1 MPELPP
7 EEEKSEA
14 VYIKEFYR
22 EFCAV
27 VKQNFRKDNTI
38 YLVDVLEQLKF
49 LDEESV
55 RDDNQQLCQLLR
67 QHGQNLMLHSKS
79 GEYSG
84 ESEDIIKNLFKVC
97 CGFQKLRLAQRGHNQ
112 LDDALLNTYINAV
125 NYDHPNPDFVI
136 MDQLNTIKSLVNRK
150 AYMLNIRQIDLLHEK
165 FNNFY
170 LQRKVYVD
178 EIERQRREQLARER
192 QRKLQQQ
199 VNHQPLLSPKI
210 NTQRRTVEPP
220 KKVVDPLPFIN
231 DEPTY

>member
-1 MPELPP
+1 
-7 EEEKSEA
+7 
-14 VYIKEFYR
+14 
-22 EFCAV
+22 
-27 VKQNFRKDNTI
+27 
-38 YLVDVLEQLKF
+38 
-49 LDEESV
+49 
-55 RDDNQQLCQLLR
+55 
-67 QHGQNLMLHSKS
+67 MLHSKS

-170 LQRKVYVD
+170 LQRKVYID

-199 VNHQPLLSPKI
+199 VNHQPLSPKI
-210 NTQRRTVEPP
+210 NTQRRPVEPP

-231 DEPTY
+231 DEPTYQYKPVSR